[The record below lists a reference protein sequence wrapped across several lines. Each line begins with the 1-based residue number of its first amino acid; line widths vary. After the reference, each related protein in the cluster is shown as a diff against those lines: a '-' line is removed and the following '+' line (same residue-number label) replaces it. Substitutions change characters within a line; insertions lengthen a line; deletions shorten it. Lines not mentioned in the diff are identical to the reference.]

1 MSKGLNTI
9 RDKVWHCLTLYPETR
24 SSDRELI
31 LHLYTDFYGVFSQPF
46 FKVLDRDDLPSFESI
61 RRCRQMIQAE
71 YEHLRAVPEVEEA
84 RIAKQEEYIAFA
96 RGEEA

>member
-1 MSKGLNTI
+1 MSRLNKI
-9 RDKVWHCLTLYPETR
+9 RDMVWHCLTLYPETR

-46 FKVLDRDDLPSFESI
+46 FKVLDRTDLPSFESI
-61 RRCRQMIQAE
+61 RRCRQKIQAE
-71 YEHLRAVPEVEEA
+71 YEHLRAVPKVEDV
-84 RIAKQEEYIAFA
+84 RMAKQEDFLAFV